1 MAVLL
6 RARGQTV
13 ILKAMVRG
21 KRNTPQK
28 KSQKNKSPHL
38 EVEERGEEL
47 ETSSL
52 IRPEALASDIFAKT
66 GDSGILEKVRMMER
80 WGGIEV
86 LLITDVPRRVDP
98 DIKLLCWPGAAP
110 LERPTKGAAV
120 KGADKGMPPQGSGMV
135 HVFAAHSSHT
145 RSPASD
151 ILV

>member
-52 IRPEALASDIFAKT
+52 IRSEALASDILVKV
-66 GDSGILEKVRMMER
+66 GDCVILTEM
-80 WGGIEV
+80 
-86 LLITDVPRRVDP
+86 
-98 DIKLLCWPGAAP
+98 
-110 LERPTKGAAV
+110 LE
-120 KGADKGMPPQGSGMV
+120 S
-135 HVFAAHSSHT
+135 
-145 RSPASD
+145 
-151 ILV
+151 